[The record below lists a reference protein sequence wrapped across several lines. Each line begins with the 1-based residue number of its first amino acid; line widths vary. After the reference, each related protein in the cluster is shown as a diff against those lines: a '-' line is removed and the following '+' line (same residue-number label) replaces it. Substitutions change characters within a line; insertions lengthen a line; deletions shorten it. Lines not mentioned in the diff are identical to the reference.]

1 MHTGLKSPLSLGSTD
16 FSALRAAGEIYVDKT
31 ELLYELARERSKIFL
46 SRPRRFGKSLLISTF
61 ESLFSY
67 GLRDFDGLA
76 IDKCW
81 KDTGAYT
88 IVKLD
93 FSAVKDFSTAEE
105 FEKWFNQYLLDYLEV
120 HNYQSPIKNTTEGF
134 RVFSAWLRVQPTNS
148 VVLLIDEY
156 DAPLT
161 SCLDD
166 PELFRKVQAHL
177 SRLYSVIKECEGK
190 LRFFLMT
197 GITKFTNTGIF
208 SAFNIIEDISLD
220 PRYGTLLG
228 YTENEITSCFT
239 PHIKEAAEVLGIS
252 IQEVISRMRIWYDGF
267 SFDEKAATHVYCPW
281 SVLNFLKKPAR
292 GFENYWYSSGGKPK
306 VLLKYL
312 NGHSLGSIDS
322 FDKPASVTKDD
333 LSASREYN
341 SISLSVLLTQAGYL
355 TIKSLLNSEEFEI
368 GYPNSEVRLSM
379 VRLYADELLRGV
391 NRLEAG
397 VSVLANKLDTE
408 DLPTV
413 VTYFNKVF
421 NAIDYNRYPIENE
434 ASCRSHLQV
443 LLMGGAMVPDVEK
456 HTALGRSDLEVRTAN
471 RLWVFEIK
479 FAKCTREVEPLLA
492 QAVTQIQKR
501 RYGMDFDTKEVIR
514 AALVFN
520 AESRQFDAFEEAAEL
535 SFAKVSGRG

>member
-1 MHTGLKSPLSLGSTD
+1 MSSHVRDPRFFVT
-16 FSALRAAGEIYVDKT
+16 
-31 ELLYELARERSKIFL
+31 
-46 SRPRRFGKSLLISTF
+46 PRRFGKSLLISTF

-67 GLRDFDGLA
+67 GLRDFNGLI
-76 IDKCW
+76 IDKYW
-81 KDTGAYT
+81 KGTGAYT
-88 IVKLD
+88 VVKLD
-93 FSAVKDFSTAEE
+93 FSAVSDFSTAEE
-105 FEKWFNQYLLDYLEV
+105 FKLWFSQYLFDYLEV
-120 HNYQSPIKNTTEGF
+120 HKLQSPIKNTTDGF
-134 RVFSAWLRVQPTNS
+134 RLFSAWLRVQPANS
-148 VVLLIDEY
+148 LVLLIDEY

-161 SCLDD
+161 SSLDN
-166 PELFRKVQAHL
+166 PELFRKVQTHL

-228 YTENEITSCFT
+228 YTENEITSYFT
-239 PHIKEAAEVLGIS
+239 PHVKEAAGVLGLS
-252 IQEVISRMRIWYDGF
+252 TQEVMSKMRIWYDGF

-292 GFENYWYSSGGKPK
+292 GFENYWYSTGGKPK
-306 VLLKYL
+306 VLLKYI

-322 FDKPASVTKDD
+322 FDRPISVTKDD

-341 SISLSVLLTQAGYL
+341 SISFNVLLTQAGYL

-368 GYPNSEVRLSM
+368 GYPNSEVRLSI
-379 VRLYADELLRGV
+379 VRLYADEMLRGV

-397 VSVLANKLDTE
+397 VSILARKLDTE
-408 DLPTV
+408 DLAAV
-413 VTYFNKVF
+413 VTHFNKVF
-421 NAIDYNRYPIENE
+421 NAIDYQRYPIENE

-443 LLMGGAMVPDVEK
+443 LLMGGAMLPDVEK

-479 FAKCTREVEPLLA
+479 FAKCTREVEPLLTE
-492 QAVTQIQKR
+492 AVTQIQKR
-501 RYGMDFDTKEVIR
+501 RYGIDFCAKQVVR
-514 AALVFN
+514 SALVFN
-520 AESRQFDAFEEAAEL
+520 AESRQFDAFDEIAYP
-535 SFAKVSGRG
+535 